1 MSENETPEA
10 FESHRRNETPAPD
23 AERPD
28 WLVGAEEGA
37 QAERERDAPPAAH
50 LKLVPPGPDAAAAPG
65 SREKAPAPPQAWKAA
80 ASSVP
85 KLQRV
90 EGAGGATSP
99 APRARAAK
107 SAWAEPGFG
116 AADQAGAPDCDDF
129 PAGAELHGAAAEA
142 DDPLAVPQAPAP
154 AAAHRPVLDEPW
166 WTVAVDALQTHRPL
180 QLGLLAVVL
189 ALVAWFAWPRSQP
202 TVSIRS
208 IHDHPERYDGVTV
221 RVQGKVGDVY
231 EIGGAYAFYLEQ
243 GRDTIVVFSRARRP
257 YRNEK
262 LQVAGSVSMGYLD
275 GVARPSLFEIV
286 E

>member
-1 MSENETPEA
+1 MSDQETPEA
-10 FESHRRNETPAPD
+10 FESHRRENTPAPD

-37 QAERERDAPPAAH
+37 QAESERSGQPAPH
-50 LKLVPPGPDAAAAPG
+50 LKLVAPAADAAPAQGAA
-65 SREKAPAPPQAWKAA
+65 KQPARPQAWKAA

-90 EGAGGATSP
+90 EGTGLFE
-99 APRARAAK
+99 APSALRARAAEPM
-107 SAWAEPGFG
+107 WAEPGFG
-116 AADQAGAPDCDDF
+116 AAGGPDAPDLDDF
-129 PAGAELHGAAAEA
+129 PGRGEPGDAAEA
-142 DDPLAVPQAPAP
+142 DGPLAVPRAPAP
-154 AAAHRPVLDEPW
+154 AASRGSVLDEPW
-166 WTVAVDALQTHRPL
+166 WAIAIDMLQTHRPL
-180 QLGLLAVVL
+180 QLGILAVVL
-189 ALVAWFAWPRSQP
+189 AMVAFLAWPRSQP

-221 RVQGKVGDVY
+221 RVHGRVGDVY

-262 LQVAGSVSMGYLD
+262 LHVSGSVSMGYLD
-275 GVARPSLFEIV
+275 GVARPSLFEIP